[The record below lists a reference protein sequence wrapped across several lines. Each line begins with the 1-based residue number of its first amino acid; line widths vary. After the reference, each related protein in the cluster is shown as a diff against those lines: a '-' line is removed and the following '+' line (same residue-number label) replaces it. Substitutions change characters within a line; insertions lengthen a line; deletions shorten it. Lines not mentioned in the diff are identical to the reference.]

1 MTKLGNNMYK
11 LVSREARSAPTL
23 IRIGESIIGSGYF
36 TVMAGPCSVESETQ
50 IFSIAK
56 SVSAAGATVLRGGAF
71 KPRTSPYEFQG
82 LGKEGLCY
90 LRAAANEYGLLAVSE
105 VMDTADLSLVS
116 NYVDIIQIGS
126 RNMHNYSLLK
136 QAGKINKP
144 ILLKRGLSAT
154 YHEWLMAAEY
164 IMQAG
169 NPNIILCER
178 GIRTF
183 ETHTRNTLDLAAVPA
198 LHELTHLPV
207 IVDPSHG
214 TGLRS
219 LVPSM
224 AYAAFAVGA
233 EGLMVEVHPYPD
245 QSWSDAKQ
253 TISPEVFGLMMKRI
267 RTMQSIFRDEHALP
281 C

>member
-1 MTKLGNNMYK
+1 MYK